1 MQYLLMI
8 YEDESVYGDRVDS
21 PELRD
26 ITARHMALA
35 GSLGETLKAGAGL
48 QPVTTATSV
57 RTTGG
62 TQAIHDGPFAETR
75 EQLGGFYL
83 VDVPDLDAAI
93 AIAKKIPLRLDGAI
107 EIRPLINAQG
117 R

>member
-8 YEDESVYGDRVDS
+8 YEDESVYGADPDA

-48 QPVTTATSV
+48 QAVTTATSV

-62 TQAIHDGPFAETR
+62 NQVIHDGPFAETR

-93 AIAKKIPLRLDGAI
+93 AIAKKIPLRVDGAI
-107 EIRPLINAQG
+107 ESRPLINTQG